1 MAPNPEDNFETDDI
15 ASATGA
21 GDPGLEDAGTS
32 HGRVP
37 GGASEAPFMM
47 FLGLGF
53 TLAGVALALGPRFS
67 WKLDQISRGFAY
79 LGVHGGT
86 FFIGGV
92 ILAGLGLVRRAQAQ
106 SALAAEELNDDQL
119 ILERVASDLIQMRNS
134 VEHVARC
141 VDEVDTKIGLVSKNV
156 HDLEFKLRKD
166 EQEAKPETPIDEG
179 QRDAIYRLAAS
190 VDHVGARIDHRL
202 KSQYDSLQL
211 RLEDISA
218 IVLAAQKSN
227 TPEPVDPTSA
237 LPATEDS
244 FQSLITDTRIK
255 SALDDL
261 HRESKEH

>member
-1 MAPNPEDNFETDDI
+1 MAPNPEENFETDGTPSMG
-15 ASATGA
+15 AS
-21 GDPGLEDAGTS
+21 DAGLQGSIAKRATKT
-32 HGRVP
+32 
-37 GGASEAPFMM
+37 GGSSEAPFIM

-53 TLAGVALALGPRFS
+53 TLAGMALALGPKFS

-86 FFIGGV
+86 LLIGGV

-106 SALAAEELNDDQL
+106 ASASAEQPNDDQL
-119 ILERVASDLIQMRNS
+119 ILEHVAGDMIQMRNS
-134 VEHVARC
+134 VEHLARC
-141 VDEVDTKIGLVSKNV
+141 VEEVDTKIGQVAKNV
-156 HDLEFKLRKD
+156 RDLEFKLRED
-166 EQEAKPETPIDEG
+166 EQEARPETPIDEG

-218 IVLAAQKSN
+218 IVLAAQKSHA
-227 TPEPVDPTSA
+227 PERVDPSSA

-244 FQSLITDTRIK
+244 FESLVTDDRIK
-255 SALDDL
+255 AALSDL
-261 HRESKEH
+261 RRESKQS

>member
-1 MAPNPEDNFETDDI
+1 MAPNFEDDFASDGI
-15 ASATGA
+15 ASAMSA
-21 GDPGLEDAGTS
+21 GDPGLEDSKA
-32 HGRVP
+32 HRKP
-37 GGASEAPFMM
+37 GGGSEAAFIM
-47 FLGLGF
+47 FLGLTF

-67 WKLDQISRGFAY
+67 WKLGQISRGFSY

-86 FFIGGV
+86 LLIGGV

-106 SALAAEELNDDQL
+106 SALAADEPNDDQL

-141 VDEVDTKIGLVSKNV
+141 VNEVDTKIGHVSKNV
-156 HDLEFKLRKD
+156 RDLEFKLRRD
-166 EQEAKPETPIDEG
+166 EQEARPETPIDDG
-179 QRDAIYRLAAS
+179 QRDAIFRLAAS

-218 IVLAAQKSN
+218 IVLAAQKSS
-227 TPEPVDPTSA
+227 TPEPVEPSSA
-237 LPATEDS
+237 LPATEATEDS
-244 FQSLITDTRIK
+244 FESLITDTRVK

-261 HRESKEH
+261 RRESKP